1 MEETLLKALTAYTT
15 TLGSTFTFVKL
26 FMIGQFFVTF
36 TSATRF
42 GKFSPLWNNFE
53 GLLKNFEVF

>member
-26 FMIGQFFVTF
+26 FYDWSVLCDFHQCDQIWEIF
-36 TSATRF
+36 SA
-42 GKFSPLWNNFE
+42 LE
-53 GLLKNFEVF
+53 